1 MLKRK
6 IQTSL
11 DEALIPTRRS
21 EARSVRTRLGLG
33 NQVLAARADPLTV
46 ITRPQEIGR
55 AHV

>member
-46 ITRPQEIGR
+46 ITRPQ
-55 AHV
+55 V